1 MFIFVN
7 ESSANRRYF
16 IKTNLFIT
24 HNANKFSIYDSSE
37 TNLLYRIKSLYSW
50 TQKLQIIKQSSEEE
64 VVGELKWK
72 FTLGQQKANFT
83 VHDPDSNQWINGNI
97 QKKFCFLCG
106 KYFIRWNEQD
116 IRIEKKGI
124 LSATLFIDDKRNQ
137 TLARLEKRPFALF
150 KTTEYDL
157 EIISN
162 DFPDAIYFVGF
173 AFHVLS
179 SRRSG
184 KG

>member
-1 MFIFVN
+1 MANFMKWKEIVYYLFDVGFFVN
-7 ESSANRRYF
+7 NY
-16 IKTNLFIT
+16 T
-24 HNANKFSIYDSSE
+24 E
-37 TNLLYRIKSLYSW
+37 TNLLYHINSLYSW
-50 TQKLQIIKQSSEEE
+50 TQKLQITKHSSKE

-83 VHDPDSNQWINGNI
+83 VHDPVSNQWINGNV

-106 KYFIRWNEQD
+106 KYFIHWNEQD

-124 LSATLFIDDKRNQ
+124 LTPTLFIDDKKNR
-137 TLARLEKRPFALF
+137 TLAKLEKRPFALF
-150 KTTEYDL
+150 NTAKYDL
-157 EIISN
+157 EILSN

-173 AFHVLS
+173 TFHALS
-179 SRRSG
+179 SKRSG